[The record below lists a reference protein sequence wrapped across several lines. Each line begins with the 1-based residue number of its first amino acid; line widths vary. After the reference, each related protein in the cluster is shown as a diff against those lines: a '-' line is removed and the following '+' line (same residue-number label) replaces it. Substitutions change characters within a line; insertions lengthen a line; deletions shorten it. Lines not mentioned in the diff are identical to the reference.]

1 MQIHTLSAY
10 ETTAQSFFGKLA
22 EWDADLVL
30 DVRLK
35 NTNQLAGFTKRDDLA
50 FFVEK
55 IQHADYAHDVTFSP
69 ATTVLER
76 YLRGSMDWEDFFVSY
91 HREMVKR
98 DAVEQFFERYG
109 KYRSVAIVGTATQ
122 KRRSHVE
129 ILQQM
134 IEDAEAGL
142 PDTALEQVTKRDEAE
157 DAERA
162 AAKEAARHHR
172 KSA

>member
-10 ETTAQSFFGKLA
+10 ETTAQSFFSKLA
-22 EWDADLVL
+22 DWDVDLVL

-50 FFVEK
+50 FFVDR
-55 IQHADYAHDVTFSP
+55 IQHADYAHDVLFSP

-76 YLRGSMDWEDFFVSY
+76 YLRGSMDWEDFFANY
-91 HREMVKR
+91 HKEMVKR
-98 DAVEQFFERYG
+98 DAVAHFFKEYG
-109 KYRSVAIVGTATQ
+109 TYRSVAIVGTATQ

-134 IEDAEAGL
+134 IEDAQEGA
-142 PDTALEQVTKRDEAE
+142 PDDSLAQVTARDEAA

-162 AAKEAARHHR
+162 AAKGARR
-172 KSA
+172 KTA

>member
-10 ETTAQSFFGKLA
+10 ETTAQEFFGKLA

-50 FFVEK
+50 YFVEK
-55 IQHADYAHDVTFSP
+55 IQHADYAHDVLFSP

-76 YLRGSMDWEDFFVSY
+76 YLRGTMDWEDFFANY
-91 HREMVKR
+91 HREMVQR
-98 DAVEQFFERYG
+98 DAVPQFFEKYGRYQ
-109 KYRSVAIVGTATQ
+109 SVAIVGTATQ

-134 IEDAEAGL
+134 IEDSQAGL
-142 PDTALEQVTKRDEAE
+142 PDTALEQVTARDEAA
-157 DAERA
+157 DAAREA
-162 AAKEAARHHR
+162 EKEARRHHS

>member
-1 MQIHTLSAY
+1 MHIHTLSAY
-10 ETTAQSFFGKLA
+10 ETTAEAFFDKLA

-35 NTNQLAGFTKRDDLA
+35 NTNQLAGFTKRDDLDY
-50 FFVEK
+50 FVHK
-55 IQHADYAHDVTFSP
+55 IQHADYAHDVLFSP

-76 YLRGSMDWEDFFVSY
+76 YLRGSMDWEEFFVTY
-91 HREMVKR
+91 HKEMVER
-98 DAVEQFFERYG
+98 DAVAQFFERYG
-109 KYRSVAIVGTATQ
+109 GYRSVAIVGTATH

-134 IEDAEAGL
+134 IEDAQAGI
-142 PDTALEQVTKRDEAE
+142 PDDSVRQVDARDEAADE
-157 DAERA
+157 ARA
-162 AAKEAARHHR
+162 AQKEARRHR

>member
-10 ETTAQSFFGKLA
+10 ETTAQSFFSKLA
-22 EWDADLVL
+22 EWDVDLVL

-55 IQHADYAHDVTFSP
+55 IQHADYAHDVLFSP

-76 YLRGSMDWEDFFVSY
+76 YLRGSMSWEDFFASY
-91 HREMVKR
+91 HKEMVKR
-98 DAVEQFFERYG
+98 DAVARFFEEYG
-109 KYRSVAIVGTATQ
+109 AYRSVAIVGTATQ

-142 PDTALEQVTKRDEAE
+142 PDTALEQVTERDRAE

-162 AAKEAARHHR
+162 AAKGAARRR